1 MDLPPI
7 FILTV
12 LLACLA
18 VVLAWL
24 LAEAHPDDRRRLRPF
39 LVWTGGALFVL
50 DALGLAATYLATR

>member
-7 FILTV
+7 IVLTG

-18 VVLAWL
+18 LVLAWL
-24 LAEAHPDDRRRLRPF
+24 LAEAHPDDGRRLRPY

-50 DALGLAATYLATR
+50 DALGLAAAYLATR